1 MVESLVSW
9 PRQGRWEAGVEA
21 SQRAAR
27 LGRAAA

>member
-9 PRQGRWEAGVEA
+9 PRQGRREAGVEA
-21 SQRAAR
+21 SQQAR